1 MIPRKIK
8 PAGDFELLALDACI
22 ARLKQARNNATSAN
36 CPQTLKAIRRALK
49 SAEGAMR
56 HMTHRLQRMETKP

>member
-1 MIPRKIK
+1 MPRKIR
-8 PAGDFELLALDACI
+8 PAGTMELFALDDCI
-22 ARLKQARNNATSAN
+22 GELKKARISAQCAQ

-56 HMTHRLQRMETKP
+56 HMRHRLNRTEGAKP